1 MTIILKN
8 NENKVDLAFIRAGS
22 AHPGFSTASKR
33 RVAQSFLETPQK
45 DSNKL
50 YPSTS
55 IKKFNRRSDA
65 RNRNNPLRQSITK
78 TMILNSQSSLSKDS
92 VFLKAALSNDKH
104 QSKELTLT
112 GVNKLSHPQ
121 YMDLD

>member
-1 MTIILKN
+1 
-8 NENKVDLAFIRAGS
+8 
-22 AHPGFSTASKR
+22 
-33 RVAQSFLETPQK
+33 
-45 DSNKL
+45 
-50 YPSTS
+50 
-55 IKKFNRRSDA
+55 
-65 RNRNNPLRQSITK
+65 
-78 TMILNSQSSLSKDS
+78 MILNSQSSLSKDS